1 MDKWVELMVIYDEVE
16 AQIVK
21 KLLETEGI
29 QVVVN
34 SLKVRPYP
42 VSIGRM
48 GEVRLLVRDED
59 LEKAKSVIRIM
70 RDIPSEEEANDH

>member
-1 MDKWVELMVIYDEVE
+1 MDKWVELLVTYDEIE

-29 QVVVN
+29 QVVLN

-48 GEVRLLVRDED
+48 GEVRLLVRKED
-59 LEKAKSVIRIM
+59 LDKA
-70 RDIPSEEEANDH
+70 EEIIKAMKNTSD

>member
-1 MDKWVELMVIYDEVE
+1 MELLVTYDEVE

-29 QVVVN
+29 QVVLN

-48 GEVRLLVRDED
+48 GEVRLLVRKED
-59 LEKAKSVIRIM
+59 LDKAEEIIKAM
-70 RDIPSEEEANDH
+70 ENTSENKTK

>member
-1 MDKWVELMVIYDEVE
+1 MDKWVELLVTYDEVE

-29 QVVVN
+29 QVVLN

-48 GEVRLLVRDED
+48 GEVRLLVRKED
-59 LEKAKSVIRIM
+59 LDKAEEIIKAM
-70 RDIPSEEEANDH
+70 ENTSENKTK